1 MHNKCK
7 WTPKALDDLYLIE
20 QYIAEENPQASVDLT
35 KKIILTV
42 VEQLSKF
49 QNIGRAGRVYGTR
62 ELIVTKTPYIA
73 VYKVRQDTVEVVRVL
88 HSSMQWPDNF

>member
-7 WTPKALDDLYLIE
+7 WTPKALDDLFLIE
-20 QYIAEENPQASVDLT
+20 QYIAEDNPKASVDLT
-35 KKIILTV
+35 KKIVLTV

-62 ELIVTKTPYIA
+62 ELIIPKTPYIA
-73 VYKVRQDTVEVVRVL
+73 VYKVRQDIIEVLRVL
-88 HSSMQWPDNF
+88 HTAMKWPDNF